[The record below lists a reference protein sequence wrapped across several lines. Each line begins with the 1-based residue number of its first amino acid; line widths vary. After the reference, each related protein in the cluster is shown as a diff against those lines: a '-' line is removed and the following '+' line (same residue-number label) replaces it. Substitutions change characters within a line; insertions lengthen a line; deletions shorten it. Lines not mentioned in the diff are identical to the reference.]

1 MHPFMSPMHPSVT
14 HNIIDVPEEMREK
27 ALQRT
32 AAVLRKI
39 DEVRRNLELPVEQLP
54 IVIETYGKVV
64 SALIAEAAREEMA
77 KRTSRMPMTMQSESR
92 DYQPMKIARGKQVE
106 VIIRPQ
112 TLAFRPEDIA
122 IHGDRSRWVVHDIVV
137 GTRSQFANKRGP
149 APGAEFG
156 PGGILEHL
164 RLETVQT
171 AMDFKLVVEYVGPEA
186 DGEIFEATVV
196 GIGAEF

>member
-1 MHPFMSPMHPSVT
+1 MHPFMSMPNHPFT
-14 HNIIDVPEEMREK
+14 PNITDVSDETRER
-27 ALQRT
+27 ALKRT
-32 AAVLRKI
+32 ADMLRKL
-39 DEVRRNLELPVEQLP
+39 DEVRRTLELPVEQLP
-54 IVIETYGKVV
+54 IVIETYGKFVT
-64 SALIAEAAREEMA
+64 ALVAEAERAELA
-77 KRTSRMPMTMQSESR
+77 KRTKRLPLTMQSETS
-92 DYQPMKIARGKQVE
+92 DYQPMKIARGKPVM

-122 IHGDRSRWVVHDIVV
+122 IHGDRARWVVHDIIV

-171 AMDFKLVVEYVGPEA
+171 AMDFNLVVEYVGPE
-186 DGEIFEATVV
+186 DNGEIFEATVV
-196 GIGAEF
+196 GTAADF